1 MSQFSDD
8 NHGFSIPYPYL
19 SKEYQNIQ
27 DQLERAQYICP
38 LIHEQI
44 EKLVHLNQIADIDLK
59 NPYLDEI
66 IELELAYINEFYI
79 PIHNLDQ
86 IFDSDAQKRIVF
98 AYLYELIV
106 KDLINE
112 IIPKLLKRFEITIE
126 DLIVMDAVQL
136 KEKIFSTLKY
146 ILDNYNTLYSN
157 LKDKNLSIEF
167 NRSKYIFYLDL
178 FDTDLNLFR
187 DNLLFVILNS
197 YDVVIESLIYKQ

>member
-8 NHGFSIPYPYL
+8 NQGFSIPYPYL
-19 SKEYQNIQ
+19 SKEYQKIQ
-27 DQLERAQYICP
+27 DHLERAQYVCP

-79 PIHNLDQ
+79 SIHNLDQ
-86 IFDSDAQKRIVF
+86 ILDNDVQKRIVF
-98 AYLYELIV
+98 TYLYELIV

-112 IIPKLLKRFEITIE
+112 IIPKLLKRFDITIE
-126 DLIVMDAVQL
+126 DLIVIDSVQL

-146 ILDNYNTLYSN
+146 ILDNNNDLYSN
-157 LKDKNLSIEF
+157 LKDKPPSIEF

-178 FDTDLNLFR
+178 FDTDLDLFR

-197 YDVVIESLIYKQ
+197 YDVVIESLIDK